1 MIKKETIR
9 EKEDF
14 SNGIYRDYLE
24 VVSLFRSYLGKKIG
38 TGKIQR
44 HKKQKSDIREKSPQT
59 LLEELYHSIQNCQ
72 KCSLYK
78 LRRNLVFGAGNPEAE
93 LMLIGEAPGREE
105 DLQGKPFVGAA
116 GKLLTE
122 GLSRVGLSREEIYIA
137 NVLKCRP
144 PGNRNP
150 LPEEI
155 KACFPYLERQIEIIK
170 PKLICTMG
178 NFATQLLLN
187 TVQGITHIRG
197 KLQWYKENISIIPI
211 FHPAACI
218 YKPAWKKTFLEDLE
232 VVYDELRKR
241 SGF

>member
-1 MIKKETIR
+1 MI
-9 EKEDF
+9 EKGRK
-14 SNGIYRDYLE
+14 SLYQDYLE
-24 VVSLFRSYLGKKIG
+24 IISLFRSYLERKVGRGKA
-38 TGKIQR
+38 QR
-44 HKKQKSDIREKSPQT
+44 HEKQKSDEKERSPQA

-78 LRRNLVFGAGNPEAE
+78 LRKNMVFGAGSPEVE
-93 LMLIGEAPGREE
+93 LMLIGEAPGRDE

-122 GLSRVGLSREEIYIA
+122 GLRRAGLSREEIYIA

-150 LPEEI
+150 QPEEI

-178 NFATQLLLN
+178 NFASQLLLN
-187 TVQGITHIRG
+187 TIQGITHIRG

-218 YKPAWKKTFLEDLE
+218 YKPAWERTFLEDLKM
-232 VVYDELRKR
+232 VRDELRKK
-241 SGF
+241 GG